1 MDTKFGFTRMTPQ
14 EFSGWIKDKR
24 IARTVLKIQ
33 QHHTF
38 LPDYTHFT
46 GNNHFERQQ
55 SMKHDHMVNN
65 GWSDIGQHFTI
76 FPDGMIV
83 TGRDPEKTPAC
94 IYGQNANAVCIENF
108 GNFDNSGDTMTPVQR
123 DAILSVTADLL
134 TKFSLP
140 VNTQSV
146 LYHHWFDLSTGQRNA
161 SLRNKKSCPGEN
173 FFGGNKEQDCENN
186 FLPLIMSRLTG
197 LGAPQAP
204 PVILQYAFVTASLL
218 NIRTAPDAS
227 SPKAPDREP
236 VVYGT
241 VLRVYDE
248 QSGWLKISNSQ
259 SHWVF
264 GRYTLPVK
272 KGRVTAGSLNI
283 RTGPG
288 GSYPKSGSLNLN
300 ENVFIFGENNGWA
313 RIDVNDLWVSM
324 KYLETDV

>member
-1 MDTKFGFTRMTPQ
+1 METKMGFTKMTPS
-14 EFSGWIKDKR
+14 EFSGWIRNQR
-24 IARTVLKIQ
+24 IARTIVKIQ

-38 LPDYTHFT
+38 LPDYRHFT
-46 GNNHFERQQ
+46 GNNHFDRQQ

-76 FPDGMIV
+76 FPDGMVV
-83 TGRDPEKTPAC
+83 TGRNLEKTPAC

-108 GNFDNSGDTMTPVQR
+108 GNFDHNGDVMTSIQKE
-123 DAILSVTADLL
+123 AIVTVTAGLI
-134 TKFSLP
+134 TRFNLP
-140 VNTQSV
+140 VNTQSII
-146 LYHHWFDLSTGQRNA
+146 YHHWYDLSTGQRNA

-186 FLPLIMSRLTG
+186 FMPLIINSLSGSVPSPATP
-197 LGAPQAP
+197 A
-204 PVILQYAFVTASLL
+204 IFSYAFVTASLL

-227 SPKAPDREP
+227 SPKAHDRDP
-236 VVYGT
+236 VNYGT
-241 VLRVYDE
+241 VLRVFDE
-248 QSGWLKISNSQ
+248 QSGWMKISNSQ

-272 KGRVTAGSLNI
+272 RARVTAGKLNI

-288 GSYPKSGSLNLN
+288 GSFPKTGSLNQN
-300 ENVFIFGENNGWA
+300 ESVFIFGESNGWA

-324 KYLETDV
+324 NFLDIDV